1 MGLITYFVGLA
12 LSGPV
17 AMLLLTLIHWL
28 IYKWCP
34 KNEVLWQRVTCAVLR
49 AFPFAVAFAPTLLMK
64 RGMGV
69 LIPASDYLLPTMVEL
84 PFHRQQPLD
93 TDDRHNLCTATISF
107 MVVWCL
113 TSFIIFVRQKLVAQ
127 KKSEHELRA

>member
-1 MGLITYFVGLA
+1 MGLMTYFVALA

-17 AMLLLTLIHWL
+17 AILLLTLIHWL
-28 IYKWCP
+28 IYRWCP
-34 KNEVLWQRVTCAVLR
+34 KNEVLWQRITCVALR

-69 LIPASDYLLPTMVEL
+69 LIPAWDYLLPTIVGL
-84 PFHRQQPLD
+84 PFHRQQPLA
-93 TDDRHNLCTATISF
+93 TDDWDNFCTATISF

-113 TSFIIFVRQKLVAQ
+113 ASLIIFVRQRLVAR
-127 KKSEHELRA
+127 KKSEHELQA

>member
-1 MGLITYFVGLA
+1 MGFITYFVGLA

-17 AMLLLTLIHWL
+17 AILLMTFIHWL
-28 IYKWCP
+28 IHRWCP
-34 KNEVLWQRVTCAVLR
+34 KNEVLWQRITRVALR

-69 LIPASDYLLPTMVEL
+69 LIPASDYLLPTLVGL
-84 PFHRQQPLD
+84 PFHRLQPLD
-93 TDDRHNLCTATISF
+93 TDDRDNLSTATISF

-113 TSFIIFVRQKLVAQ
+113 ASFIIFVRQKLVAR
-127 KKSEHELRA
+127 KKSEHELQA